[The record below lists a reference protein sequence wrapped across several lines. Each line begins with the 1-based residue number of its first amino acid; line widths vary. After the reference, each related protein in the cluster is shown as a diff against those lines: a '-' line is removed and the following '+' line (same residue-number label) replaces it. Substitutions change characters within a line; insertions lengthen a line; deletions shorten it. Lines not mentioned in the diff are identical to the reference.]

1 MADWAQALAEL
12 KRGCEEILLEEEL
25 IAKLKEGKP
34 LKIKAGFDPTA
45 PDLHLGH
52 TVLINKLRT
61 FQQLGHE
68 VIFLIGD
75 FTGMIGDPSGK
86 NVTRKPLSREDVLA
100 NAETYKE
107 QVFKILDPAKTRV
120 AFNSQ
125 WMGEL
130 GAAGMIKLASRQT
143 VARML
148 ERDDFKKR
156 FANNQ
161 SISIHEFLYPL
172 VQGWDSV
179 ALAADVEMG
188 GTDQRFNLLMG
199 RELQKEEGMRP
210 QTVMMVPL
218 LEGLDGVQK
227 MSKSLG
233 NYVGITDA
241 PTEMFGKIMSISD
254 DLMWR
259 YYDLL
264 SFRPLAEIQQL
275 KQDVLAGANPRD
287 VKILLAKEIIA
298 RFHDEAA
305 AEAAHQDFIQR
316 FSKNALPDDI
326 PEVVV
331 STDAASM
338 PIANLLKE
346 AGLVDSTSEAIRM
359 IKQGAVKLNGEHKID
374 DTKLEIA
381 AGSSEIYQVGK
392 RKFAK
397 VSLQK
402 VT

>member
-1 MADWAQALAEL
+1 MADWELALAEL

-25 IAKLKEGKP
+25 IAKLKQGKP

-52 TVLINKLRT
+52 TVLINKLRA

-75 FTGMIGDPSGK
+75 FTGLIGDPTGK
-86 NVTRKPLSREDVLA
+86 NVTRKPLTREEVLA

-120 AFNSQ
+120 AFNSE
-125 WMGEL
+125 WMNEL
-130 GAAGMIKLASRQT
+130 GAAGMIKLAARQT

-156 FANNQ
+156 YANNQ
-161 SISIHEFLYPL
+161 SIAIHEFLYPL

-179 ALAADVEMG
+179 ALEADVEMG

-199 RELQKEEGMRP
+199 RELQKDEGQRP

-241 PTEMFGKIMSISD
+241 PNDMFGKIMSISD
-254 DLMWR
+254 ELMWR

-264 SFRPLAEIQQL
+264 SFKPIEEITGL
-275 KQDVLAGANPRD
+275 KQQVAAGANPRD
-287 VKILLAKEIIA
+287 VKIVLAKEIIA
-298 RFHDEAA
+298 RFHDDAA
-305 AEAAHQDFIQR
+305 AEAAHQDFTQR
-316 FSKNALPDDI
+316 FSKNALPDEI
-326 PEVVV
+326 PQV
-331 STDAASM
+331 SIACDGASM

-359 IKQGAVKLNGEHKID
+359 IKQGAVKLNGDVKID
-374 DTKLEIA
+374 DTRLEINK
-381 AGSSEIYQVGK
+381 GSTDIYQVGK

-397 VSLQK
+397 ITLS
-402 VT
+402 